1 VIPVFSLRWFRI
13 PCDTSFLIALVSNP
27 IKCLDKVESE
37 IGKLRFKVPS
47 FVLDELNS
55 VERKSGPKKSMIA
68 NTAIRISK
76 LKFEIMDI
84 GKSKNVDNDILN
96 YVTRNRKF
104 AVATLDGILL
114 NRLKTV
120 DVTTIT
126 LSKNKMIIANR
137 YFEG

>member
-1 VIPVFSLRWFRI
+1 MDVI
-13 PCDTSFLIALVSNP
+13 CDTSFLIALVSNP

-84 GKSKNVDNDILN
+84 GKSKNVDTDILN
-96 YVTRNRKF
+96 YVSRNRKF

-114 NRLKTV
+114 NRLRTA

>member
-1 VIPVFSLRWFRI
+1 MDVI
-13 PCDTSFLIALVSNP
+13 CDTSFLIALVSNP

-55 VERKSGPKKSMIA
+55 VERKSGPKKSMIV

>member
-1 VIPVFSLRWFRI
+1 MDVI
-13 PCDTSFLIALVSNP
+13 CDTSFLIALVSNP

-68 NTAIRISK
+68 NTAIRICK

-114 NRLKTV
+114 NRLRTS
-120 DVTTIT
+120 DITTIT

>member
-1 VIPVFSLRWFRI
+1 MDVI
-13 PCDTSFLIALVSNP
+13 CDTSFLIALVSNP

-55 VERKSGPKKSMIA
+55 VERKSGPKKSMIV

-96 YVTRNRKF
+96 YVTRNRKC

>member
-1 VIPVFSLRWFRI
+1 MDVI
-13 PCDTSFLIALVSNP
+13 CDTSFLIALVSNP

-84 GKSKNVDNDILN
+84 GKSKNVDIDILN

-114 NRLKTV
+114 NRLRTA

-126 LSKNKMIIANR
+126 LSKNKMIVANR

>member
-1 VIPVFSLRWFRI
+1 MNVI
-13 PCDTSFLIALVSNP
+13 CDTSFLIALVSNP
-27 IKCLDKVESE
+27 IKCLDKVEGE

-55 VERKSGPKKSMIA
+55 IERKSGPKKSMIA

-76 LKFEIMDI
+76 LKFEIMEI
-84 GKSKNVDNDILN
+84 GKSRNVDNDILD
-96 YVTRNRKF
+96 YVKRNRKF

-114 NRLKTV
+114 NRLRTA
-120 DVTTIT
+120 DITTIT

-137 YFEG
+137 YFEE

>member
-1 VIPVFSLRWFRI
+1 MVCRGTIMDVI
-13 PCDTSFLIALVSNP
+13 CDTSFLIALVSNP

-68 NTAIRISK
+68 NTAIRVSK

-84 GKSKNVDNDILN
+84 GKSKNVDIDILN

-114 NRLKTV
+114 NRLRTA

>member
-1 VIPVFSLRWFRI
+1 MDVI
-13 PCDTSFLIALVSNP
+13 CDTSFLIALVSNP

-47 FVLDELNS
+47 FVLDELDS

-76 LKFEIMDI
+76 LNFEIMDI

-114 NRLKTV
+114 NRLRTA

>member
-1 VIPVFSLRWFRI
+1 MVCRGTIMDVI
-13 PCDTSFLIALVSNP
+13 CDTSFLIALVSNP

-84 GKSKNVDNDILN
+84 GKSKNVDIDILN
-96 YVTRNRKF
+96 YVTKNRKF

-114 NRLKTV
+114 NRLRTA

>member
-1 VIPVFSLRWFRI
+1 MDVI
-13 PCDTSFLIALVSNP
+13 CDTSFLIALVSNP

-84 GKSKNVDNDILN
+84 GKSKNVDIDILN

-104 AVATLDGILL
+104 AVATLDGVLL
-114 NRLKTV
+114 NRLRTA

>member
-1 VIPVFSLRWFRI
+1 MDVI
-13 PCDTSFLIALVSNP
+13 CDTSFLIALVSNP

-47 FVLDELNS
+47 FVLDELDS

-68 NTAIRISK
+68 NTAIRVSK

-114 NRLKTV
+114 NRLRTA

>member
-1 VIPVFSLRWFRI
+1 MDVI
-13 PCDTSFLIALVSNP
+13 CDTSFLIALVSNP

-84 GKSKNVDNDILN
+84 GKSKNVDSDILN

-104 AVATLDGILL
+104 AVATLDSILL